1 MTKTQQP
8 NDLELFDS
16 IVGEMRRTYAAK
28 NADYG
33 SSFDKSM
40 AKYGMSSLA
49 VRLFDKLNR
58 LESLASGQVPQVKDE
73 KIEDTLLDIANYAVL
88 GLIYMTKAHAADTN
102 YGQVDLSEIGRRLD
116 ELMASYTKAIGSNN
130 ADEAAALLPEVAAIA
145 HKIAENRAFISNASE
160 IEQALAA
167 MSINLKA
174 VIGGKHEEPGLD
186 ASVLY
191 DYQALCEFLQH
202 PTEEGLPAAYET
214 AQKIMNSNAKDWGPD
229 RDFVNQV
236 VSAAEQI
243 ISMHDG
249 ATQQTGKVVPFGTP
263 RASQHE

>member
-1 MTKTQQP
+1 METTQSQ

-16 IVGEMRRTYAAK
+16 IVGEMRRTYVAK

-40 AKYGMSSLA
+40 SKYGLVSLA

-58 LESLASGQVPQVKDE
+58 LESLASGQAPQVKDE

-88 GLIYMTKAHAADTN
+88 GLMYITKAHAAGTN
-102 YGQVDLSEIGRRLD
+102 HEQVDLSKIERELGEI
-116 ELMASYTKAIGSNN
+116 MSSYQKMNGNN
-130 ADEAAALLPEVAAIA
+130 VDEAVVLLPKVTGMIQ
-145 HKIAENRAFISNASE
+145 IIMGNRSIISNAAE
-160 IEQALAA
+160 IAQTLTAISTWLND
-167 MSINLKA
+167 I
-174 VIGGKHEEPGLD
+174 IGGKKAEPGLD

-229 RDFVNQV
+229 RDFINQV

>member
-1 MTKTQQP
+1 MAQQ
-8 NDLELFDS
+8 NDLELFDY

-33 SSFDKSM
+33 CSFDKSM
-40 AKYGMSSLA
+40 SKYGLVSLA

-58 LESLASGQVPQVKDE
+58 LESLASGQAPQVKDE

-88 GLIYMTKAHAADTN
+88 GLIYLSKAPERGGRAT
-102 YGQVDLSEIGRRLD
+102 QPDLSEIEKSLD
-116 ELMASYTKAIGSNN
+116 ELLASYTKAIRSNN
-130 ADEAAALLPEVAAIA
+130 ADEAAALLPKMDAIA
-145 HKIAENRAFISNASE
+145 HQIAENRAFISNASE
-160 IEQALAA
+160 IEQTLAA
-167 MSINLKA
+167 MSINLKD
-174 VIGGKHEEPGLD
+174 VIEGKHEEPGLD

-191 DYQALCEFLQH
+191 DYLALCEFLQD
-202 PTEEGLPAAYET
+202 PTEEGLPAAYGT
-214 AQKIMNSNAKDWGPD
+214 AQKIMNSNVEDWGTD

-263 RASQHE
+263 RTPRNE